1 MKIRLFSTLAFGL
14 ALSITATAQEA
25 PAPAHAS
32 SGARAAMGGARSV
45 MGTVTEVATD
55 HYTLKT
61 EAGEVYT
68 VHFSVNTRILKQ
80 NVQHHG
86 EGAQAVSGNGPQ
98 SIKPSEIKV
107 GDAVAVMGEVDA
119 SARSV
124 GAVAVV
130 QIDPDRAKQL
140 RELQVNFGKTWLM
153 GKVTEVN
160 ENKVTVM
167 SNVDHTA
174 HSFVAD
180 ENTTL
185 RKGRDPITLA
195 DVQVGN
201 MVRAEGAVKDGVF
214 VAASISVANM
224 MQGGAPASR
233 RDDAPSQQPK

>member
-1 MKIRLFSTLAFGL
+1 MKIRLFSILAFGL
-14 ALSITATAQEA
+14 ALTITATAQDASA
-25 PAPAHAS
+25 PAQAS
-32 SGARAAMGGARSV
+32 SGAPAAMGGGRSV

-86 EGAQAVSGNGPQ
+86 EGVQGMGGNGPQ
-98 SIKPSEIKV
+98 SIKPSDIKV

-119 SARSV
+119 SAKSV

-140 RELQVNFGKTWLM
+140 RELQASFGKTWLI
-153 GKVTEVN
+153 GKVTAVN
-160 ENKVTVM
+160 ETTVTLM

-185 RKGRDPITLA
+185 RKGREPITLA

-214 VAASISVANM
+214 VATSISVANM
-224 MQGGAPASR
+224 TPGGAPASR
-233 RDDAPSQQPK
+233 RDAEPAPQPK